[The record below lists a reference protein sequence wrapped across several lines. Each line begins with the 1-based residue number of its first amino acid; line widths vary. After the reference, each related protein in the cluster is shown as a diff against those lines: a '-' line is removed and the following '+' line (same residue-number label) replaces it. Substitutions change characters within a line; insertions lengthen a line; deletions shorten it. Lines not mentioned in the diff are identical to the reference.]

1 MNSATYFSPSWIS
14 SGPRTEAGLI
24 SFVLSK
30 QKSAAAV
37 GWRMGGIQEE
47 AGLISFVLSKKNLR
61 QPLDGEWVASK
72 KRKDTCDF
80 ASGS

>member
-47 AGLISFVLSKKNLR
+47 ERHL
-61 QPLDGEWVASK
+61 
-72 KRKDTCDF
+72 
-80 ASGS
+80 